1 MSSAASAGAVV
12 RVERGEASEEELAA
26 VVALFSL
33 LAQRRTS
40 TSAAGEAVRP
50 RARWRRPERTVG
62 YHAPYSWR

>member
-1 MSSAASAGAVV
+1 MGSVESTGAVV

-33 LAQRRTS
+33 LAARREES
-40 TSAAGEAVRP
+40 REPALERP
-50 RARWRRPERTVG
+50 RAGWRRPERDAV